1 MVGRRRLLLGALA
14 GAFLSK
20 GCAQIYECE
29 GAKVAV
35 PVDGSILPTTAA
47 YFNQG
52 GIMDRSPVT
61 QYDSELSDLLNETFC
76 AEHGVGINR
85 HICVQ
90 YMDELSNGDLGQY
103 NTESRSEFGWLREKE
118 IEKLQI
124 LMANTTEPFR
134 HFECFSHELGHW
146 FAPEDE
152 KPAELEAYRL
162 STMANV
168 HFPQFAKD
176 TNYLLF
182 AISHG
187 QKLDLLDWNDF
198 GSWDVHNYGA
208 IAALLALNETNGQ
221 FAEAHRGLVEYPRIF
236 EDKANEF
243 VNYYA
248 PRRNIV
254 WGKAVNPSPII
265 ETDVGLEERVFA
277 MFNLWNIVAYQ
288 VLTYN
293 IEANPNLDN
302 TTRAELL
309 AGMKSAARF
318 QLTSNPG
325 NHSGALPSINPPQMN
340 FYNGAIVPQ
349 DRIIVPA
356 GYNNDIPQG
365 L

>member
-14 GAFLSK
+14 GLLSK

-35 PVDGSILPTTAA
+35 PVNGNVMPTTAS

-52 GIMDRSPVT
+52 GIMSRSPVI
-61 QYDSELSDLLNETFC
+61 QYDSELADLLNETFY
-76 AEHGVGINR
+76 AEHGFGINR

-90 YMDELSNGDLGQY
+90 YVDELSNGDLGQY
-103 NTESRSEFGWLREKE
+103 NTESSSEFGWLREKE

-146 FAPEDE
+146 FGPVDE
-152 KPAELEAYRL
+152 KIASLEAYRL

-168 HFPQFAKD
+168 HFSQFAKD

-182 AISHG
+182 AIGHG
-187 QKLDLLDWNDF
+187 QVFDRLDWNDL
-198 GSWDVHNYGA
+198 GSWDVHNYGT

-221 FAEAHRGLVEYPRIF
+221 FAEAHRGLVEYPGEF
-236 EDKANEF
+236 AGKARDF
-243 VNYYA
+243 VDYYA
-248 PRRNIV
+248 SRRNLV
-254 WGKAVNPSPII
+254 WGKVVQPSPII
-265 ETDVGLEERVFA
+265 ETDAGLEERVFA

-293 IEANPNLDN
+293 IEANPNLDDA
-302 TTRAELL
+302 TRAELL

-318 QLTSNPG
+318 KLTSNPG
-325 NHSGALPSINPPQMN
+325 NHSGALPSINPPQAN
-340 FYNGAIVPQ
+340 FYNGAVFPQNGMKVP
-349 DRIIVPA
+349 V
-356 GYNNDIPQG
+356 GYNNNIPQG